1 MFKTNLKKT
10 FLCVMAAGMMMP
22 MAVHAQAEQT
32 KLVAWEFDTTNNQYT
47 DGPINATTG
56 TGELTFYAEDGYTV
70 TEEDDRVYGNV
81 MFTAPALDKDLTFT
95 AEDWVDASKHA
106 EYIQFSFSMT
116 GYTNPQISFGLAADS
131 GTKWRM
137 VYSTDG
143 GTSWSDG
150 GEFTT
155 DQHWGTACSFG
166 PVGFSATD
174 KEQVLVRILNV
185 QNGTKNS
192 FDTRI
197 KTFVVMAE
205 EYSLPSF
212 SNETVTAT
220 WPMTAGADCPSAA
233 EVSAEGA
240 FTITSFTIGE
250 DLSYKQTRTF
260 GGGDTG
266 VEEVT
271 FTTYKPSVK
280 VGSPTEGHHL
290 EYVITPSKGL
300 TFTPTHVSFYAV
312 KLGTGDGMMDAKL
325 VYEDGTEKLLASQ
338 EVARENGK
346 DPVGEYYSHI
356 DVDIAD
362 MAGTTG
368 AVTLKLYVY
377 DLGDTKDMGFIPL
390 PRA

>member
-10 FLCVMAAGMMMP
+10 FLCVMAAGLMVP

-185 QNGTKNS
+185 QNGTQIARRQRKS
-192 FDTRI
+192 LR
-197 KTFVVMAE
+197 KVR
-205 EYSLPSF
+205 LPSHR
-212 SNETVTAT
+212 S
-220 WPMTAGADCPSAA
+220 
-233 EVSAEGA
+233 
-240 FTITSFTIGE
+240 
-250 DLSYKQTRTF
+250 R
-260 GGGDTG
+260 
-266 VEEVT
+266 
-271 FTTYKPSVK
+271 
-280 VGSPTEGHHL
+280 
-290 EYVITPSKGL
+290 
-300 TFTPTHVSFYAV
+300 
-312 KLGTGDGMMDAKL
+312 
-325 VYEDGTEKLLASQ
+325 
-338 EVARENGK
+338 
-346 DPVGEYYSHI
+346 
-356 DVDIAD
+356 
-362 MAGTTG
+362 
-368 AVTLKLYVY
+368 
-377 DLGDTKDMGFIPL
+377 
-390 PRA
+390 